1 MRGKQLN
8 LSMPINKQ
16 ALPSAPLL
24 RLGTSAWSNPSWE
37 GVFYPA
43 GTKASDYLGFYAQ
56 KFDCV
61 EIDNTF
67 YRVPSAAMVQK
78 WAADTPAHFLF
89 TAKVPRIITHDKLM
103 QDCEEDVRL
112 FLKSISVLGG
122 KLGPLLLQFPYFNKQ
137 VFSSRQGFFKKLKQ
151 FLPQLS
157 GEFRWALEIR
167 NKAWICTEFLD
178 ILAEHKVSFT
188 LIDQSWMPP
197 IQQLFGKQQLET
209 ADFVYI
215 RWLGDRKGIEEIT
228 TSWDR
233 VVVNREADLQQWVKP
248 VQSFLGK
255 SLHVYGFF
263 NNHYAGHA
271 PASLEMFR
279 SLLQNSIQS

>member
-1 MRGKQLN
+1 MPTDQKN
-8 LSMPINKQ
+8 LHD
-16 ALPSAPLL
+16 APLL

-37 GVFYPA
+37 GVFYPRGA
-43 GTKASDYLGFYAQ
+43 KASDYLGLYAR
-56 KFDCV
+56 KYDCV

-67 YRVPSAAMVQK
+67 YRVPSTAMVQK
-78 WAADTPAHFLF
+78 WAADTPSHFLF
-89 TAKVPRIITHDKLM
+89 TAKAPRIITHDKVM
-103 QDCEEDVRL
+103 QDCEEDLCL
-112 FLKSISVLGG
+112 FLKSISGLGN
-122 KLGPLLLQFPYFNKQ
+122 KLGALLLQFPYFNKQ
-137 VFSSRQGFFKKLKQ
+137 IFSSRQEFFKRLKV
-151 FLPQLS
+151 FLPRLS
-157 GEFRWALEIR
+157 EEFRWAVEIR
-167 NKAWICTEFLD
+167 NKSWICTEFLD
-178 ILAEHKVSFT
+178 ILKQHQVSFT

-197 IQQLFGKQQLET
+197 IQELFERHQLET

-233 VVVNREADLQQWVKP
+233 VVWDREADLQQWVRP

-255 SLHVYGFF
+255 GLQVYGFF

-279 SLLQNSIQS
+279 SLLRDGD

>member
-1 MRGKQLN
+1 MITDKKN
-8 LSMPINKQ
+8 LHDTT
-16 ALPSAPLL
+16 LL

-37 GVFYPA
+37 GVFYPP
-43 GTKASDYLGFYAQ
+43 GTKASDYLAVYAQ
-56 KFDCV
+56 KYDCV

-67 YRVPSAAMVQK
+67 YRVPSSAMVRK
-78 WAADTPAHFLF
+78 WADDTPSHFVF
-89 TAKVPRIITHDKLM
+89 TAKVPRIITHEKVM
-103 QDCEEDVRL
+103 VDCGEDLSL
-112 FLKSISVLGG
+112 FLKTMAGLGS
-122 KLGPLLLQFPYFNKQ
+122 KLGVFLLQFPYFNKQ
-137 VFSSRQGFFKKLKQ
+137 VFQNRREFFGKLRL

-157 GEFRWALEIR
+157 EEFRWAIEIR
-167 NKAWICTEFLD
+167 NKAWICAEFLE
-178 ILAEHKVSFT
+178 LLKQHRVSFT

-197 IQQLFGKQQLET
+197 IDQLFGKQDVET

-233 VVVNREADLQQWVKP
+233 VVVDREADLQHWVEP
-248 VQSFLGK
+248 VRSFLGK
-255 SLHVYGFF
+255 GLQVYGFF

-279 SLLQNSIQS
+279 RLLQDRD

>member
-1 MRGKQLN
+1 MPTDKKN
-8 LSMPINKQ
+8 LPAAS
-16 ALPSAPLL
+16 LL

-43 GTKASDYLGFYAQ
+43 GAKASDYLGLYAQ

-67 YRVPSAAMVQK
+67 YRIPSAAMVQK
-78 WAADTPAHFLF
+78 WAADTPSHFLF
-89 TAKVPRIITHDKLM
+89 TAKVPRIITHDKVM
-103 QDCEEDVRL
+103 QDCEEDLRL
-112 FLKSISVLGG
+112 FLKSISELGN

-137 VFSSRQGFFKKLKQ
+137 AFSSRQGFFRKLKQ

-157 GEFRWALEIR
+157 EEFRWALEIR
-167 NKAWICTEFLD
+167 NKAWICAEFLD
-178 ILAEHKVSFT
+178 ILKEHQVSFT

-197 IQQLFGKQQLET
+197 IQQLFGKQQVET

-233 VVVNREADLQQWVKP
+233 VVVDRKADLQHWVRP

-255 SLHVYGFF
+255 GLRVYGFF

-279 SLLQNSIQS
+279 SLLQDSDQT

>member
-1 MRGKQLN
+1 MPAEKQ
-8 LSMPINKQ
+8 I
-16 ALPSAPLL
+16 LPSTSLL

-43 GTKASDYLGFYAQ
+43 AAKASDYLGFYAQ

-78 WAADTPAHFLF
+78 WATDTPSHFLF
-89 TAKVPRIITHDKLM
+89 TAKVPRIITHDKVM
-103 QDCEEDVRL
+103 QDCAEDVHL
-112 FLKSISVLGG
+112 FLKSISILGN

-157 GEFRWALEIR
+157 KEFRWAIEIR
-167 NKAWICTEFLD
+167 NKAWICAELLD
-178 ILAEHKVSFT
+178 ILTEHKVSFT

-197 IQQLFGKQQLET
+197 IQQLFGKHQLET
-209 ADFVYI
+209 TDFVYI
-215 RWLGDRKGIEEIT
+215 RWLGDRKGIEKIT

-233 VVVNREADLQQWVKP
+233 IVVDRRADLEQWIKP

-255 SLHVYGFF
+255 GLRVYGFF

-279 SLLQNSIQS
+279 GLMLGSNQSRR